1 MREVRIRTASGLRGT
16 PPVALGAWRGVS
28 GRRYVVI
35 VHDLAAAPM
44 IEAPGA
50 VVLGVRRQED
60 GIAVLLGAGHLGSVV
75 ECAAQAALDGATE
88 LHIHRLADTAVERD
102 AMVRDLVDDGI
113 D

>member
-1 MREVRIRTASGLRGT
+1 MSAGLRDQ
-16 PPVALGAWRGVS
+16 PHVVMSSWRGVS

-35 VHDLAAAPM
+35 VHDLADADT

-60 GIAVLLGAGHLGSVV
+60 GIAVLLGAGHHGNVV

-88 LHIHRLADTAVERD
+88 LHIHRLADSTAERD
-102 AMVRDLVDDGI
+102 ALVSDLVDD
-113 D
+113 DVD